1 MKKLVFLIYFISIK
15 FAVASS
21 NVVYLDVQYI
31 IDQSELG
38 IFYKK
43 KLNVIKESNQSG
55 LIKKE
60 KEIKKYENEIKN
72 KKNILKKEEIDNEIL
87 KLNKIIKEYQVE
99 RKNKNQLFLDEKK
112 KYTSKILNI
121 INPLLT
127 KYVETNKID
136 LVIEKKN
143 ILIGI
148 KTLDI
153 TNQIL
158 ILLNEET
165 QKKKLI
171 NEN

>member
-43 KLNVIKESNQSG
+43 KLNVIKENTQSG

-60 KEIKKYENEIKN
+60 KEIKKYENEIRN

-87 KLNKIIKEYQVE
+87 KLNKIIKEYQIE
-99 RKNKNQLFLDEKK
+99 RKNKNQLLLDEKK

-127 KYVETNKID
+127 EYVEKNKID

>member
-43 KLNVIKESNQSG
+43 KLNVIKENTQSG
-55 LIKKE
+55 LINKE

-87 KLNKIIKEYQVE
+87 KLNKIIKEYQIE
-99 RKNKNQLFLDEKK
+99 RKNKNQLLLYEKK

-127 KYVETNKID
+127 EYVEKNKID

-165 QKKKLI
+165 KKKKLI